1 MKQTLTRL
9 LAANFLFAAA
19 CAPAPAGEAAKEAAT
34 ASADAAI
41 VTPTDAPKIA
51 SNDPLYNLTC
61 ADFLG
66 AAEVATTVPADDA
79 ALAAQDE
86 IAFGLH
92 WLHGYHY
99 AKTDGKIEPLSRDW
113 MAKTAKRVYDACS
126 KVEKPEESN
135 LSALVKP

>member
-1 MKQTLTRL
+1 M
-9 LAANFLFAAA
+9 A
-19 CAPAPAGEAAKEAAT
+19 

-41 VTPTDAPKIA
+41 DTPTDAPKIA
-51 SNDPLYNLTC
+51 SNDPLYNVTC

-66 AAEVATTVPADDA
+66 AANVATTVPADDA

-86 IAFGLH
+86 IAYGLL

-99 AKTDGKIEPLSRDW
+99 AKTNGKLEPLSQDW

-126 KVEKPEESN
+126 KVEKPEEAN